1 MYRAKITSK
10 MSYAK
15 DSLCAAV
22 SGVDDTGDC
31 GVGVDNG
38 ENRLRVEMRSG
49 RLRTVVTVE
58 LLDVVAVDVL
68 MELVADDEG
77 GAGAD
82 VAEES
87 RGEWTGC

>member
-1 MYRAKITSK
+1 MPRIRFVPLSVVWMTLVIVVLVWI
-10 MSYAK
+10 M
-15 DSLCAAV
+15 V
-22 SGVDDTGDC
+22 
-31 GVGVDNG
+31 

>member
-1 MYRAKITSK
+1 

-22 SGVDDTGDC
+22 SCVLVEDAGDG
-31 GVGVDNG
+31 GVGVDSG

-58 LLDVVAVDVL
+58 LDAVAVL
-68 MELVADDEG
+68 MELVVDDG
-77 GAGAD
+77 SAGAD
-82 VAEES
+82 VVEES
-87 RGEWTGC
+87 TGC

>member
-1 MYRAKITSK
+1 

-22 SGVDDTGDC
+22 SGVLVDDTGDG

-38 ENRLRVEMRSG
+38 ENLLRVEMRSG

-58 LLDVVAVDVL
+58 LDAVAVL
-68 MELVADDEG
+68 MELVVNDG
-77 GAGAD
+77 SVGAD

-87 RGEWTGC
+87 TGC